1 MPAEGRD
8 EGLLLGSYPS
18 RQEENMMN
26 AQPGKV
32 GESARK
38 SATLSTR
45 KEIEQVRILAETVVL
60 VALSGA
66 LYLFRFFLLPQGGG
80 NTWFDGSSLLA
91 RSPERAAGRN
101 SWRCRLWPRRS
112 CRRSLFWC

>member
-26 AQPGKV
+26 AQPGRV

-45 KEIEQVRILAETVVL
+45 KEIEEVRILAETVVV

-66 LYLFRFFLLPQGGG
+66 LYLYRFLRLQRRGAVYHGSMFVVSVLVRRGG
-80 NTWFDGSSLLA
+80 
-91 RSPERAAGRN
+91 
-101 SWRCRLWPRRS
+101 RRTVVV
-112 CRRSLFWC
+112 CVDACGIGAL